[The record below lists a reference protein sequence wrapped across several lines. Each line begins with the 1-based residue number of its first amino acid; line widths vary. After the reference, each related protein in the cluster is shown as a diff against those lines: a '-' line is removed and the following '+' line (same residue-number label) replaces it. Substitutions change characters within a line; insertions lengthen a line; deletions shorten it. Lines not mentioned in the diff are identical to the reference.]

1 MRVMSVQKNSEND
14 QRTAK
19 RKAVTIEGEKK
30 KPSKKRGG
38 ARKKM
43 V

>member
-1 MRVMSVQKNSEND
+1 VSVQKNSEDD

-19 RKAVTIEGEKK
+19 RKAETVEAEKK
-30 KPSKKRGG
+30 KTAKKRGG
-38 ARKKM
+38 ARNKK

>member
-1 MRVMSVQKNSEND
+1 MSVQKNSEDD

-19 RKAVTIEGEKK
+19 RKAEAVEAEIK

-38 ARKKM
+38 ARKKN